1 MATLSMYLNFAGTTE
16 EAFQFYKSVFG
27 GEFVRVE
34 RMKGAPGTEQLPV
47 ELQNKIMYIG
57 LQIDKN
63 TILHGTDAMEE
74 MGHPLTM
81 GNNFSIMLEG
91 ESKDEVTRLYTA
103 LSAGGTVTMPLQD
116 MFWGAY
122 YGQLTDR
129 FGVQWM
135 VTYNYPA

>member
-1 MATLSMYLNFAGTTE
+1 MAAFSIYLNFDGTTE
-16 EAFQFYKSVFG
+16 EAFQFYKSAFG

-34 RMKGAPGTEQLPV
+34 RMNGAPGTEQLPV

-74 MGHPLTM
+74 MGHPLTV
-81 GNNFSIMLEG
+81 GNNFSIMIETD
-91 ESKDEVTRLYTA
+91 SKDEATQKFQTLA
-103 LSAGGTVTMPLQD
+103 AGGQVGMPLQD

-129 FGVQWM
+129 YGMQWM